1 MAKTTVLSA
10 GIEHDQRRMTIDTAS
25 MAKTAALSAGVE
37 HHQKGMVIDTRKDLL
52 VSRCVERKGCDL
64 PAAKRRSMSEE
75 DIV

>member
-10 GIEHDQRRMTIDTAS
+10 GIEHDQRRMA
-25 MAKTAALSAGVE
+25 
-37 HHQKGMVIDTRKDLL
+37 IDTRKDLL

-64 PAAKRRSMSEE
+64 PAAKTRSMSEE